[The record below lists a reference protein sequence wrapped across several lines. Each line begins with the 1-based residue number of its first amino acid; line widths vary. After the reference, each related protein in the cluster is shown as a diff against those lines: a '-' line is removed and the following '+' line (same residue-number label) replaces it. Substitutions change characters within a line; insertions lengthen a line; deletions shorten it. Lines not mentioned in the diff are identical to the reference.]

1 MSDDQKQVCV
11 DLMSETLYK
20 VFQENHDKGDYA
32 TSDAI
37 YQEWMVDDK
46 DPEDGVY
53 EFMFIDDL
61 ALLFQDENWV
71 CTCKENLK
79 NW

>member
-1 MSDDQKQVCV
+1 MTDQEKQFVV

-20 VFQENHDKGDYA
+20 EFQKNFDKENFD
-32 TSDAI
+32 TSNAI

-46 DPEDGVY
+46 DPEDGEY
-53 EFMFIDDL
+53 EFMFIEDL

>member
-32 TSDAI
+32 ISDAI
-37 YQEWMVDDK
+37 YQEWMVDNR

-61 ALLFQDENWV
+61 ALLFQDEN
-71 CTCKENLK
+71 
-79 NW
+79 